1 MFFSKPKLSI
11 HEAHRILSDVAQ
23 EKCFNT
29 SNGMVLRNLHELAQA
44 ISHMEENVF
53 LHHVTKEKNDFAT
66 WVQEVVEDSYLASKL
81 IKTRKQPKSAS
92 LIRDRITSI
101 EKHIDLEKEKI
112 QEATQDI
119 YFHKE
124 KIQKI
129 SLSVLCILLFFIG
142 IFLGYRLIQ

>member
-1 MFFSKPKLSI
+1 
-11 HEAHRILSDVAQ
+11 
-23 EKCFNT
+23 
-29 SNGMVLRNLHELAQA
+29 MVLRNLHELAQA